1 MYFVYLC
8 YRGGCRGLS
17 KEALALKRMIAGC
30 LLLTLPLLSA
40 CSLVP
45 QEEVLPQMPV
55 IQQIEEQVTETVQ
68 VMRGDLALE
77 KIFSCTYQP
86 AEEEK
91 LYFPVNGQA
100 IDAIYVKRSD
110 TVKKGDLIAELD
122 NTGIL
127 QQIEGQQQTLDSLNL
142 QIVQQ
147 QNYMKI
153 QQQRIDTLTELA
165 ALDPSYEARI
175 ASAKQSLES
184 RDSQLTLLYAQL
196 SVEKTAL
203 SELEEDLK
211 YRQLYAGIDGTVS
224 YTLDLGSSTVYT
236 KNQLICTIQN
246 LGQASFV
253 GFFQDGLITVGQK
266 LTLRNNDKET
276 EVIATSLSEP
286 DKAGNVSV
294 SFALVTPDASLKAGD
309 TARVTLVTE
318 QLENVLFLPNS
329 AIHKR
334 EGGAFVYYLDEKGII
349 AVKPVE
355 IGSSINGYTHIIS
368 GLTEGETLLMDAP

>member
-1 MYFVYLC
+1 
-8 YRGGCRGLS
+8 
-17 KEALALKRMIAGC
+17 LKRTIAGC
-30 LLLTLPLLSA
+30 LLLILPLLSG
-40 CSLVP
+40 CSLIP

-55 IQQIEEQVTETVQ
+55 IQQIEEKVTETVQ
-68 VMRGDLALE
+68 VMRGDLTLE
-77 KIFSCTYQP
+77 KIFSCSYQP

-91 LYFPVNGQA
+91 LYFPINGQA
-100 IDAIYVKRSD
+100 IAAIHVQRSD

-122 NTGIL
+122 NTSIL
-127 QQIEGQQQTLDSLNL
+127 QQIEDQQQTLDSLNL
-142 QIVQQ
+142 QILQQ

-165 ALDPSYEARI
+165 KLDPSYESRI

-196 SVEKTAL
+196 SVERTAM

-211 YRQLYAGIDGTVS
+211 ARQLYAGIDGTVS

-236 KNQLICTIQN
+236 KNHLICTIQN

-253 GFFQDGLITVGQK
+253 GFFKDGLISVGQK
-266 LTLRNNDKET
+266 LTLSNGEKET
-276 EVIATSLSEP
+276 EVVASTISEP
-286 DKAGNVSV
+286 DKSGNVSV
-294 SFALVTPDASLKAGD
+294 SFALITPDASLKAGD

-318 QLENVLFLPNS
+318 HLDDVLYLPNT
-329 AIHKR
+329 AVHKR